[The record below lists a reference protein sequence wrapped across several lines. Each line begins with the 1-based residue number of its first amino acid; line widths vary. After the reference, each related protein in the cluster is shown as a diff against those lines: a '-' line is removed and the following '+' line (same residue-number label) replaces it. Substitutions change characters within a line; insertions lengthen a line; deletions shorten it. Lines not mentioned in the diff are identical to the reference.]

1 MLFKLIYLFH
11 TDFSWLN
18 VFRYITFRT
27 ILSSLTALM
36 ICLICGGWAIRR
48 LRAMQVGQQ
57 IREDGPS
64 NHRTKA
70 GTPTMG
76 GCLIVPAA
84 LFSTLLWVDPSNF
97 YVWIVVFVALC
108 FGLIGFADDYL
119 KVSQKNS
126 RGLSA
131 SAKFSLQIICAT
143 GVSLAIYL
151 YPGFDTHLNLP
162 FFKRVVPDLG
172 LWYIPFSVFIIVGTS
187 NAVNLTDGLDGL
199 AISPLIVAF
208 ASYLGFSYIA
218 GNVKIASYLQVPYIS
233 GAGEIAVIC
242 GTLVGAGLGFLW
254 YNAYPAEIFMG
265 DVGSIPLGAILGT
278 VAVAT
283 KQEVVLVLVGGLFVF
298 EALSVIFQV
307 AYFKL
312 TGGQR
317 IFRMAPIHHH
327 FELKGWPEP
336 KVIVRFWIISI
347 VLALLSLSTLK
358 LR

>member
-1 MLFKLIYLFH
+1 MLFRLIYLFH

-36 ICLICGGWAIRR
+36 ICLICGGWVIRK
-48 LRAMQVGQQ
+48 LKTMQVGQQ
-57 IREDGPS
+57 IRTDGPS
-64 NHRTKA
+64 EHMTKA

-76 GCLIVPAA
+76 GCMILPAV
-84 LFSTLLWVDPSNF
+84 LFSTLLWVEPSNF
-97 YVWIVVFVALC
+97 YIWTVVCVTLC

-119 KVSQKNS
+119 KITRKNS
-126 RGLSA
+126 KGMSA
-131 SAKFSLQIICAT
+131 SVKFSLQIICAT
-143 GVSLAIYL
+143 GISLAIYA
-151 YPGFDTHLNLP
+151 YPGFDTHLNVP
-162 FFKRVVPDLG
+162 FFKRVIPDLG

-208 ASYLGFSYIA
+208 ASYLGFSYIS
-218 GNVKIASYLQVPYIS
+218 GNIKLASYLQVPYIIGS
-233 GAGEIAVIC
+233 GEISVIC
-242 GTLVGAGLGFLW
+242 GALVGAGLGFLW

-278 VAVAT
+278 IAVLT
-283 KQEVVLVLVGGLFVF
+283 KQELVLILVGGLFVF

-307 AYFKL
+307 AYFKI

-347 VLALLSLSTLK
+347 VLALFSLSTLK